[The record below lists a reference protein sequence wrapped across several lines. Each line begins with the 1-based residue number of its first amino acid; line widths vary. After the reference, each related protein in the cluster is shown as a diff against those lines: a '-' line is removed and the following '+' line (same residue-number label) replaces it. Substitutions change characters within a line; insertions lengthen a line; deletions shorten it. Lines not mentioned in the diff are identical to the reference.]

1 MTKNINTNQ
10 IEQLDP
16 ELKKLLKEITIARV
30 RTISRDTHISL
41 GSEDYSSEELIDH
54 IEEDDEVGEEFIKM
68 NWRYLKDLASGAVYG
83 NE

>member
-30 RTISRDTHISL
+30 RTISKDTHISL
-41 GSEDYSSEELIDH
+41 E
-54 IEEDDEVGEEFIKM
+54 KM
-68 NWRYLKDLASGAVYG
+68 PSPALSL
-83 NE
+83 